1 MSFFLFYFIIL
12 LLIFFLFFSSLLKL
26 HLIESIKEKNYL
38 EANFVSKKLEELKF
52 YENKK
57 IFEEIKF
64 EQEKEKIKL
73 ECKIEEKRDK
83 IEGEKALK
91 EEAFKNKLKT
101 LIRNFEKKQKSEY
114 ENFINSFD
122 YSYPK
127 IPNFNKLT
135 NKYNFEIKKCIKK
148 NEFLKANELANELEN
163 KKEIILMDYEVEKE
177 KDIKNMIEKVK
188 IKHKKERE
196 EFNKKIQKMKDEFHN
211 KQKKSFIKS
220 TNELNNEIK
229 QLDNFQI
236 FEDENIDNIIK
247 NSINKNGIILSFEM
261 GEITKKY
268 IENIN
273 KKKKGNKKN
282 NLSNYD

>member
-1 MSFFLFYFIIL
+1 M
-12 LLIFFLFFSSLLKL
+12 
-26 HLIESIKEKNYL
+26 IESIKEKNYL
-38 EANFVSKKLEELKF
+38 EANFVSKKLEELKY

-101 LIRNFEKKQKSEY
+101 LIRNFEKKQKLEY

-196 EFNKKIQKMKDEFHN
+196 EFNKKIQKLRDEFN
-211 KQKKSFIKS
+211 QKQKNIFKKLNDNLNKEIK
-220 TNELNNEIK
+220 ELNK
-229 QLDNFQI
+229 FQI

-273 KKKKGNKKN
+273 KKKKENQKN

>member
-1 MSFFLFYFIIL
+1 M
-12 LLIFFLFFSSLLKL
+12 
-26 HLIESIKEKNYL
+26 IESIKDKNYL

-73 ECKIEEKRDK
+73 EGKIEEKRDK
-83 IEGEKALK
+83 IEGEKAIK
-91 EEAFKNKLKT
+91 EEEFKNKIKN

-135 NKYNFEIKKCIKK
+135 NKYNYEIKKYIKK
-148 NEFLKANELANELEN
+148 NDFLKANELANELEN
-163 KKEIILMDYEVEKE
+163 KKEIILMNYEIEKE

-196 EFNKKIQKMKDEFHN
+196 EFNQKIQKMKNDFYN

-220 TNELNNEIK
+220 TNELNDEIK
-229 QLDNFQI
+229 QLYNFQV
-236 FEDENIDNIIK
+236 FENENIDDIIK
-247 NSINKNGIILSFEM
+247 NSINKNGIILSYEM

-268 IENIN
+268 IENII
-273 KKKKGNKKN
+273 KKKKENQKN

>member
-1 MSFFLFYFIIL
+1 M
-12 LLIFFLFFSSLLKL
+12 
-26 HLIESIKEKNYL
+26 IESIKEKNYL
-38 EANFVSKKLEELKF
+38 EANFVSKKLEELKY

-101 LIRNFEKKQKSEY
+101 LIRNFEKKQKLEY

-196 EFNKKIQKMKDEFHN
+196 EFNKKIQKMKDEFYN

>member
-1 MSFFLFYFIIL
+1 M
-12 LLIFFLFFSSLLKL
+12 
-26 HLIESIKEKNYL
+26 IESIKDKNYL

-73 ECKIEEKRDK
+73 EGKIEEKRDK
-83 IEGEKALK
+83 IEEKKAIK
-91 EEAFKNKLKT
+91 EEEFKNKIKN

-135 NKYNFEIKKCIKK
+135 NKYNYEIKKYIKK
-148 NEFLKANELANELEN
+148 NDFLKANELANELEN
-163 KKEIILMDYEVEKE
+163 KKEIILMNYEIEKE

-196 EFNKKIQKMKDEFHN
+196 EFNQKIQKMKNDFYN

-220 TNELNNEIK
+220 TNELNDEIK
-229 QLDNFQI
+229 QLYNFQV
-236 FEDENIDNIIK
+236 FENENIDDIIK
-247 NSINKNGIILSFEM
+247 NSINKNGIILSYEM

-268 IENIN
+268 IENII
-273 KKKKGNKKN
+273 KKKKENQKN